1 MGAVSSRTEDNSG
14 PTLLNQ
20 SKLAIAGVHITNS
33 RGQTLLRI
41 TPNAYPAT
49 RYNAQKD
56 MGDDAPTEYVQDP
69 ESLASGLSPSFLLRL
84 NNSDELNFAF
94 TFVLRQQGTIS
105 SAAANGA
112 PVSSTGV
119 DTHISGLTFIYA
131 SSAKEVENLVVRE
144 FHSDPNLHKNSNV
157 ELLGDYSTSG
167 HPSIQFTWN
176 WKWRHPKPT
185 EDRGGGWRNS
195 CSFVEYDQRA
205 HRLSTLATFNF
216 WVQNTQRFLIPRSPR
231 LEIVPRLRVP
241 SAQSIESRVSN
252 ISDSEGE
259 GSYKDYKEPQSPMFS
274 PIPEDGVGLGLAPSI
289 TPYSVDT
296 VKVDV
301 ATCKPGDDLG
311 GTDDG
316 PVFRATMRS
325 LEQKTGH
332 MRIRMKKVLRNAVA
346 AEEAQRACNQAM
358 SDFTDA
364 LKEAS
369 NSNANAVKPALDHY
383 FEKIAKEILAYERQ
397 NTVNLQKLIIDPVS
411 RLYNLE
417 IKQADYKKR
426 EFDEESKEYYAYVGK
441 YLGQRTES
449 VKEKKQKQSDE
460 KYQAKRRTFELK
472 RFDYSSF
479 MHDLHGGRKDQEVL
493 SQLTKYADA
502 QAKGYLS
509 TAKKVEEMLPQL
521 EALAA
526 EVKAADQD
534 FQLQRTERE
543 EKRRTLEKIKITGED
558 GTAISSSLGY
568 STSVTNGSR
577 IAEDQMRAPS
587 YGVQTMMSQ
596 SPPTT
601 APYAMQGSAN
611 GMLGTANSGQPAT
624 GASPNAKFKGI
635 RDLEEGASA
644 MLNGGT
650 NRKEG
655 LLWSLSRPGSHVD
668 PKVVVKPG
676 WHKFWIVL
684 DGGRLSEYVNWKDK
698 LDLHMD
704 PIDLRTAS
712 VREARNSDRRFCF
725 EVITPQ
731 FTRVYQ
737 APSEEDVK
745 AWIAAVNNAMQSAF
759 ETRDPI
765 QPNSHSSS
773 GHSSTRKDIAAVL
786 TGKSSSFSG
795 HRQVS
800 NPNRTEAAKSV
811 NRFAST
817 GERPMNKRGESGEPE
832 PSALLL
838 RIRNADEGN
847 KFCADC
853 GSDSKVDWCSI
864 NLGVLLCIECSGI
877 HRSLG
882 THISKV
888 RSLTLDTSAF
898 TPDIVEVLLL
908 IGNRVSN
915 MIWEAKLDRFLKPS
929 PQSTREQRLH
939 FITAKYS
946 DRTYVQAPISTHSAD
961 EHLLTSIKRNDI
973 QNVLHALALRADP
986 NAHDRMR
993 STAALFLALAAAD
1006 PAAPGGTSFSHS
1018 HSPSTSSI
1026 SRKPVNGTSPAASV
1040 TPIRKPFAV
1049 AEMLLQ
1055 NGAEIPTEAPPIP
1068 LSEAAKI
1075 YLDFKNEQRMGKTL
1089 PLAGAK
1095 DANGDSLSALPPIP
1109 GAGLSPNERAARE
1122 RERLIKRSSGAGRQS
1137 FASDALESLVKKHV
1151 RSRSH
1156 ELKGRIRRTDSR
1168 FFDTVSLISF
1178 DGAQD
1183 VVVQH
1188 DLAVAETTMGTGTG
1202 AGMMRRLVTVTAWR
1216 AAERRRRANTA
1227 PARFERGLCCVE

>member
-1 MGAVSSRTEDNSG
+1 MGTVSSKIEDNPG
-14 PTLLNQ
+14 LLLLNQ
-20 SKLAIAGVHITNS
+20 AKLTISSVHITNS
-33 RGQTLLRI
+33 RGQTLLRVS
-41 TPNAYPAT
+41 PNAYPVT
-49 RYNAQKD
+49 RYSAQKD
-56 MGDDAPTEYVQDP
+56 TGDDAPTEYVQDP
-69 ESLASGLSPSFLLRL
+69 DSVAAGLPPSFLVRL
-84 NNSDELNFAF
+84 SNSDELNFTF
-94 TFVLRQQGTIS
+94 TFVLRQQGPIS

-112 PVSSTGV
+112 PVSSIGT
-119 DTHISGLTFIYA
+119 DTHVSGLTFVHGSNA
-131 SSAKEVENLVVRE
+131 REVENLVVRE
-144 FHSDPNLHKNSNV
+144 FHTDPNLHKNTNV

-167 HPSIQFTWN
+167 SPSVQFTWA
-176 WKWRHPKPT
+176 WKWRPPKPA

-205 HRLSTLATFNF
+205 HKLSTLASFTF

-259 GSYKDYKEPQSPMFS
+259 GSYKDYKEPQSPMFQ
-274 PIPEDGVGLGLAPSI
+274 PIPEDGIGLGLAPSI
-289 TPYSVDT
+289 TPHSAET
-296 VKVDV
+296 PVKVDV
-301 ATCKPGDDLG
+301 ATCKPGDDPASN
-311 GTDDG
+311 DDG

-332 MRIRMKKVLRNAVA
+332 MRMRMKKVLRTAVA
-346 AEEAQRACNQAM
+346 AEEAQRACNQAVG
-358 SDFTDA
+358 DFTDA

-369 NSNANAVKPALDHY
+369 TSNVNAVKPALDHY
-383 FEKIAKEILAYERQ
+383 FEKIAKQILAYERQ
-397 NTVNLQKLIIDPVS
+397 NTVNLQKLIIDPIS

-441 YLGQRTES
+441 YLGQRSES
-449 VKEKKQKQSDE
+449 VKEKKQKHSDE

-509 TAKKVEEMLPQL
+509 TAKKVEEMMPQL
-521 EALAA
+521 DALVA

-534 FQLQRTERE
+534 FQLQRSERE
-543 EKRRTLEKIKITGED
+543 EKRRTLEK
-558 GTAISSSLGY
+558 SSKSPSDESAVVPPGLGY
-568 STSVTNGSR
+568 PLSVSAGSR
-577 IAEDQMRAPS
+577 LAEQDQTRIPS
-587 YGVQTMMSQ
+587 YGGGNVMSQ

-601 APYAMQGSAN
+601 STLAMQATSN
-611 GMLGTANSGQPAT
+611 GMLRTANSGQPFI
-624 GASPNAKFKGI
+624 GSSPNARFKGI
-635 RDLEEGASA
+635 RDLEEGASS
-644 MLNGGT
+644 MLNGGA

-759 ETRDPI
+759 ETRDPV
-765 QPNSHSSS
+765 QPSAPSPSPGQS
-773 GHSSTRKDIAAVL
+773 GSTRKDIAAVL

-800 NPNRTEAAKSV
+800 NPNRSEAAKAV

-817 GERPMNKRGESGEPE
+817 GERPQNKRGDSGEHE

-847 KFCADC
+847 KLCADC
-853 GSDSKVDWCSI
+853 GSESKVDWCSI
-864 NLGVLLCIECSGI
+864 NLGILLCIECSGI

-929 PQSTREQRLH
+929 MHSTREQRLH
-939 FITAKYS
+939 FITDKYS
-946 DRTYVQAPISTHSAD
+946 DRMYVQAAVSTQTPD

-973 QNVLHALALRADP
+973 QNVLHALALRANP

-993 STAALFLALAAAD
+993 SIHALFLALAAAD

-1018 HSPSTSSI
+1018 HSSSSSSI
-1026 SRKPVNGTSPAASV
+1026 VRKPVNGTASSVPPAAP
-1040 TPIRKPFAV
+1040 TRKPFAV
-1049 AEMLLQ
+1049 AEVLLQ
-1055 NGAEIPTEAPPIP
+1055 NGAEIPTEPAPIP
-1068 LSEAAKI
+1068 LSEAAKVYI
-1075 YLDFKNEQRMGKTL
+1075 EFKNEQRMGKTL
-1089 PLAGAK
+1089 PSAGAR
-1095 DANGDSLSALPPIP
+1095 DANGDSLSALPSML

-1122 RERLIKRSSGAGRQS
+1122 RERLSKRSSAGSTLGSRTGRQS
-1137 FASDALESLVKKHV
+1137 FASDAIESFVKK
-1151 RSRSH
+1151 
-1156 ELKGRIRRTDSR
+1156 
-1168 FFDTVSLISF
+1168 
-1178 DGAQD
+1178 
-1183 VVVQH
+1183 
-1188 DLAVAETTMGTGTG
+1188 
-1202 AGMMRRLVTVTAWR
+1202 
-1216 AAERRRRANTA
+1216 
-1227 PARFERGLCCVE
+1227 